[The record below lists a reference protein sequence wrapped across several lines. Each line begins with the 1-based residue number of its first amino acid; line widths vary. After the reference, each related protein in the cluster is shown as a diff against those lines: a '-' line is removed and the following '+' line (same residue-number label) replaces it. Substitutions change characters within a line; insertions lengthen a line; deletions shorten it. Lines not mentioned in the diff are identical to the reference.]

1 MGPGRLHRH
10 VAQRQQPVRHRHVCI
25 LPGVP
30 QLSSALKCF
39 RSSKSEILAMTVAVM
54 VLVAVVEVV
63 DVEVVGAAEAAVVYC
78 HARTGFR
85 VS

>member
-1 MGPGRLHRH
+1 
-10 VAQRQQPVRHRHVCI
+10 
-25 LPGVP
+25 
-30 QLSSALKCF
+30 
-39 RSSKSEILAMTVAVM
+39 MTVAVM

-63 DVEVVGAAEAAVVYC
+63 VVVDVEVVGAAETAVVYC